1 MIVLGLTGSIGMGKT
16 TVAGLLAEAGLP
28 VHDAD
33 AVVRRLYAGSAVPV
47 IEALFPGT
55 TANGSVDRD
64 ALRARVGQDPSAFER
79 LNAAIHPLVQDAERD
94 FRVAQRAAGTQLI
107 VLDIPLLFETGADRR
122 CDVTVVVSA
131 SAAQQ
136 RARVLARPG
145 MTEADFAAILERQ
158 MPDAEKRRRAHV
170 VLDNGGSIAALRA
183 QVVSL
188 VRALRSMLGKA
199 DRQAVA
205 PAAAR

>member
-55 TANGSVDRD
+55 TANGNVDRD
-64 ALRARVGQDPSAFER
+64 ALRARVGQDPSAFDR

-94 FRVAQRAAGTQLI
+94 FRAAQRAAGALLV

-136 RARVLARPG
+136 RTRVLARPG
-145 MTEADFAAILERQ
+145 MTETNFAAILERQ

-188 VRALRSMLGKA
+188 VRALRPMLGKA